1 MKEWTGIEVER
12 ARQGLEQASS
22 GILGRM
28 IFEYSRLDVA
38 LGLMLVWANE
48 GSELERS
55 TKLVAGYTF
64 HRKLEALAEFAR
76 TKYQANQVALDA
88 HSSWRDAAHLVR
100 SERNDLVHGRW
111 GVDHMNNQVVNVVG
125 LPTGDQVERRYT
137 VPELKAVLVRM
148 QYLQEHLAALRA
160 QWPV

>member
-22 GILGRM
+22 SILGRM
-28 IFEYSRLDVA
+28 IFEYSRLDMA
-38 LGLMLVWANE
+38 LGLLLVWANE
-48 GSELERS
+48 GSHLERL

-64 HRKLEALAEFAR
+64 HKKLEALAEFAR

-88 HSSWRDAAHLVR
+88 HASWLAEAHVVR

-111 GVDHMNNQVVNVVG
+111 GVDPINSQVVNVVG

-148 QYLQEHLAALRA
+148 QNLQEHLAVLRE